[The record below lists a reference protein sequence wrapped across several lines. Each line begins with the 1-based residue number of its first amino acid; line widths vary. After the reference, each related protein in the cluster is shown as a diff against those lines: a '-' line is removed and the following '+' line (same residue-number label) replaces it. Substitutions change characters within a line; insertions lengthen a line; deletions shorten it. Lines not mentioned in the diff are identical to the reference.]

1 MSKGGIMSKYLACEI
16 AVHESFKRDEA
27 TWRANTIPLLGRD
40 GQPFTIE
47 EDDDGPYCREWALCR
62 HCSSSTGRRLPVT
75 AMPTMSAFGRLPR
88 AASDY
93 LLVTCESLGYF
104 QHWLP

>member
-47 EDDDGPYCREWALCR
+47 EDDDL
-62 HCSSSTGRRLPVT
+62 
-75 AMPTMSAFGRLPR
+75 
-88 AASDY
+88 
-93 LLVTCESLGYF
+93 
-104 QHWLP
+104 